1 MTLALGALAKL
12 HGVAVRHQWG
22 QELSWVAIGLIDL
35 AEVVEDLLLF
45 SRAQSRPLMRF
56 GRCLRFHSRA
66 HSSLRLLKATLT
78 RCCLLLGCS
87 LSLTLS
93 KQLIS
98 GCQSLLLRHLT
109 LWSLSTLLPNLLGDF
124 HNYRWNTSLSSSF
137 LGCKVSLA
145 NTLLNFISFRCCL
158 ALWTFVSNCVE
169 LFVVM
174 DVGWSILF
182 VSLKLF
188 CFLLIF
194 NFDLLSYRLR
204 RHLKLFLRLIGFI
217 GNFLFRNN
225 CFLLLL
231 LLLHV
236 GECVYSLE
244 IFHLVVGDIDSFFAG
259 LSRDVLEV
267 ETILLFRFIDA
278 GHDVFN
284 GHAWIC
290 LNHNFVLIEVEV
302 SSIEESFQ
310 TALETRVRQRFDLR

>member
-1 MTLALGALAKL
+1 
-12 HGVAVRHQWG
+12 
-22 QELSWVAIGLIDL
+22 
-35 AEVVEDLLLF
+35 
-45 SRAQSRPLMRF
+45 MRF
-56 GRCLRFHSRA
+56 CRCLRFHSRA

-124 HNYRWNTSLSSSF
+124 HNYRWNTSLPSSF

-158 ALWTFVSNCVE
+158 ALWPFMPNCVE

-174 DVGWSILF
+174 DVDWCILF
-182 VSLKLF
+182 VSLQLF

-204 RHLKLFLRLIGFI
+204 RRHLKLFLRLIGFI
-217 GNFLFRNN
+217 RIFLFRNN
-225 CFLLLL
+225 RFLLLL

-267 ETILLFRFIDA
+267 ETILLFWFIDA
-278 GHDVFN
+278 GHNVFN

-310 TALETRVRQRFDLR
+310 AALETRVRQRFDLR

>member
-1 MTLALGALAKL
+1 MRLCWCLG
-12 HGVAVRHQWG
+12 
-22 QELSWVAIGLIDL
+22 
-35 AEVVEDLLLF
+35 
-45 SRAQSRPLMRF
+45 
-56 GRCLRFHSRA
+56 FHSRT

-124 HNYRWNTSLSSSF
+124 HNYRWNTSLSSFF
-137 LGCKVSLA
+137 LGCEVSLA
-145 NTLLNFISFRCCL
+145 NTLLNYISFRCDL
-158 ALWTFVSNCVE
+158 ALRTFVPNCVE

-174 DVGWSILF
+174 DIGWCILF
-182 VSLKLF
+182 VSFQLF

-194 NFDLLSYRLR
+194 NFDLLFHRLR

-236 GECVYSLE
+236 WEVVYSLE

-267 ETILLFRFIDA
+267 ETILLFGFIDA
-278 GHDVFN
+278 GHNVFN

-290 LNHNFVLIEVEV
+290 LDHNFVLIEV
-302 SSIEESFQ
+302 
-310 TALETRVRQRFDLR
+310 

>member
-1 MTLALGALAKL
+1 
-12 HGVAVRHQWG
+12 
-22 QELSWVAIGLIDL
+22 
-35 AEVVEDLLLF
+35 
-45 SRAQSRPLMRF
+45 MRF
-56 GRCLRFHSRA
+56 CWCLRFHSRTF
-66 HSSLRLLKATLT
+66 SSLRLLEATLT

-124 HNYRWNTSLSSSF
+124 HNHRWNTSLSSPF
-137 LGCKVSLA
+137 LGGKVSLA
-145 NTLLNFISFRCCL
+145 NTLLNFTCFLYCL
-158 ALWTFVSNCVE
+158 AFGTFMPNCVE

-174 DVGWSILF
+174 DVGWSVLF
-182 VSLKLF
+182 VSLQLF

-194 NFDLLSYRLR
+194 NFDLLFYRLR

-217 GNFLFRNN
+217 WFFLFGNN
-225 CFLLLL
+225 SFLLLL

-236 GECVYSLE
+236 GEVVYSLE

-267 ETILLFRFIDA
+267 ETILLFGFIDA
-278 GHDVFN
+278 GHYVFN

-290 LNHNFVLIEVEV
+290 LDHNLVLIEVEV

>member
-1 MTLALGALAKL
+1 
-12 HGVAVRHQWG
+12 
-22 QELSWVAIGLIDL
+22 
-35 AEVVEDLLLF
+35 
-45 SRAQSRPLMRF
+45 MRLC
-56 GRCLRFHSRA
+56 RCLRFHSRT
-66 HSSLRLLKATLT
+66 HSSLRLLKSTLT

-109 LWSLSTLLPNLLGDF
+109 LWSLSTLPPNLLGDF
-124 HNYRWNTSLSSSF
+124 HNYRWNTSLSSFF
-137 LGCKVSLA
+137 LGCEVSLA
-145 NTLLNFISFRCCL
+145 NTLLNYISFRCDL
-158 ALWTFVSNCVE
+158 ALRTFVPNCVE

-174 DVGWSILF
+174 DIGRCILF
-182 VSLKLF
+182 VSFQLF

-194 NFDLLSYRLR
+194 NFDLLFHRLR

-217 GNFLFRNN
+217 GFFLFRND
-225 CFLLLL
+225 CLLLLL

-236 GECVYSLE
+236 WEVVYSLE

-267 ETILLFRFIDA
+267 ETILLFGFIDA
-278 GHDVFN
+278 GHNVFN

-290 LNHNFVLIEVEV
+290 LDHNFVFIEV
-302 SSIEESFQ
+302 
-310 TALETRVRQRFDLR
+310 